1 MSGPQYRLPA
11 HVLTGGRIDR
21 DAPLA
26 FSFNGETFTGY
37 AGDTLA
43 SALLAYGAFP
53 LARGFKYHRPRGIW
67 SAGAEEPN
75 ALVQLETGGHTQ
87 PNLRATQIELYG
99 GLTAASVNAWPSVD
113 FDLMRVN
120 DWLSPIFPAGFY
132 YKTFMGGGFG
142 GGRWWKLFEPFI
154 RRAAGFGKAP
164 TAPDP
169 DRYERMNAHCDVLV
183 VGGGPAGLS
192 AALVAANRGCR
203 VILAD
208 EQVEPGGDLLAGDS
222 SIDDAPAMDWVA
234 AAMQRLGAAPDVTVL
249 GRTAVAGLY
258 DDNFATAV
266 ENVGEHFG
274 PSAPAHL
281 PRLRLWR
288 IRARQVVLATGAHE
302 RPYAFANNDTPGAML
317 GNAIRH
323 YAGRYAVVPGR
334 QALLGTNNDSAYRTA
349 RMLAEAGVA
358 VTLADARETP
368 PAGLAKAA
376 DCAGVTV
383 EAGCAISVVLGDRR
397 VRGAKIGRVL
407 PDGETSGA
415 PRLVEADLVGV
426 SGGWNP
432 ALHLAS
438 HRGAKPV
445 WREAQACFV
454 PDDLTALGMRAAGA
468 VTGAETL
475 ADCLEQGYAAG
486 RDAARAAGRT
496 KRTRKPAL
504 KTDDSKAIAPIQPLW
519 AVTSRRPGGRKGKS
533 FVDLQ
538 NDVTVK
544 DVALAARENY
554 RSVEHL
560 KRYTTLG
567 MGTDQGKTANVTGLA
582 LMGMETGRTLEAV
595 GITTFRPPYTPVPFG
610 ALAGRDRGALFDPVR
625 ETPMFDWH
633 AANGAVFE
641 DVGQWK
647 RPYAY
652 RRDGETLEA
661 AIDREVRAVRD
672 GVGAMDASTLGKIDL
687 KGPDVATLLN
697 RVYTND
703 WSKLKVGRARYGLMC
718 HEDGMI
724 FDDGVTARLGDEN
737 YVMTTTTGNAATVLA
752 WLEMWLQTEWPELR
766 VFATSVT
773 EAYATA
779 TVAGPEA
786 RALVSGL
793 DSDIDWSDE
802 AFPHMAVATGTIMGV
817 PARVFRV
824 SFSGEASWEIN
835 VPAHRGLAL
844 WQALIDGGATPY
856 GTEAMHVLR
865 AEKGFIIVGQETDGT
880 VTPSDVGMGWAV
892 SKRKDFIGKRSYSR
906 PDTARPDRKHL
917 VGLLPLDRKVVLPEG
932 GQIVADPDQKP
943 PMTML
948 GHVTSSYRS
957 PSLNGGF
964 ALALLK
970 NGRNRMGDTIHIL
983 KLEGDADPARVV
995 EPVFYDKEG
1004 GRLRG

>member
-1 MSGPQYRLPA
+1 MSGPQYRLP
-11 HVLTGGRIDR
+11 TGGRIDR
-21 DAPLA
+21 ATPLG
-26 FSFNGETFTGY
+26 FSFNGESFTGY

-53 LARGFKYHRPRGIW
+53 LARSFKYHRPRGIVA
-67 SAGAEEPN
+67 AGAEEPN
-75 ALVQLETGGHTQ
+75 ALVQLETGGHSQ
-87 PNLRATQIELYG
+87 PNLRATRIELYA
-99 GLTAASVNAWPSVD
+99 GLSASSVNAWPSVD
-113 FDLMRVN
+113 FDPMRVN
-120 DWLSPIFPAGFY
+120 DWLSPVLPAGFY
-132 YKTFMGGGFG
+132 YKTFMGAGIGA
-142 GGRWWKLFEPFI
+142 GRWWKLFEPFI
-154 RRAAGFGKAP
+154 RRAAGLGRAP

-192 AALVAANRGCR
+192 AALAASNRGCR

-208 EQVEPGGDLLAGDS
+208 EQTEPGGDLLAGDRT
-222 SIDDAPAMDWVA
+222 IDDAPAMDWVA
-234 AAMQRLGAAPDVTVL
+234 AALARLGSAPDVRVL
-249 GRTAVAGLY
+249 DRTAVAGLY

-266 ENVGEHFG
+266 ESVGERFG
-274 PSAPAHL
+274 PGAPAHL

-288 IRARQVVLATGAHE
+288 IRARQIVLATGAHE
-302 RPYAFANNDTPGAML
+302 RPYVLANNDTPGTML

-334 QALLGTNNDSAYRTA
+334 QVVLGANNDSAYRTA
-349 RMLAEAGVA
+349 RLLAASDIE

-368 PAGLAKAA
+368 PPALAEAA
-376 DCAGVTV
+376 QRAGVAV
-383 EAGCAISVVLGDRR
+383 EAGCAISAVLGDRR

-407 PDGETSGA
+407 PDGEISGDL
-415 PRLVEADLVGV
+415 RLVEADLVGV

-432 ALHLAS
+432 VLHLAS
-438 HRGAKPV
+438 HRGARPV
-445 WREAQACFV
+445 WNEAQACFV
-454 PDDLTALGMRAAGA
+454 PGDFTALGVRSAGGI
-468 VTGAETL
+468 TGAASL
-475 ADCLEQGYAAG
+475 ADSLEQGYEAG
-486 RDAARAAGRT
+486 RDAGRDAGRT
-496 KRTRKPAL
+496 KRVRKPAMN
-504 KTDDSKAIAPIQPLW
+504 TDDGVPGTPTQPLW
-519 AVTSRRPGGRKGKS
+519 AVTGRQPGSSRSKA

-567 MGTDQGKTANVTGLA
+567 MGTDQGKTANVIGLA
-582 LMGMETGRTLEAV
+582 LMGMETGRTPDAV
-595 GITTFRPPYTPVPFG
+595 GTTTFRPPYTPVPFG

-641 DVGQWK
+641 DVGKWK

-652 RRDGETLEA
+652 RRDGESLEA
-661 AIDREVRAVRD
+661 AIEREVRAVRNAV
-672 GVGAMDASTLGKIDL
+672 GVMDASTLGKIDL
-687 KGPDVATLLN
+687 KGPDVVTLLN

-703 WSKLKVGRARYGLMC
+703 WETLKVGRARYGLMC

-724 FDDGVTARLGDEN
+724 FDDGVTARLDGDH
-737 YVMTTTTGNAATVLA
+737 YAMTTTTGNAATVLN
-752 WLEMWLQTEWPELR
+752 WLEMWLQTEWPDLQ

-786 RALVSGL
+786 RTLVSGL
-793 DSDIDWSDE
+793 ASDIDWSDE
-802 AFPHMAVATGTIMGV
+802 AFPHMTVRTGTVLGV

-824 SFSGEASWEIN
+824 SFSGEASYEIN
-835 VPAHRGLAL
+835 VPAHYGPAL
-844 WQALIDGGATPY
+844 WQVLIDGGATPY

-880 VTPSDVGMGWAV
+880 VTPHDLGMGWAV

-906 PDTARPDRKHL
+906 PDTARADRKHL
-917 VGLLPLDRKVVLPEG
+917 VGLLPLDSKTVLPEG
-932 GQIVADPDQKP
+932 GQIAADPEQEP
-943 PMTML
+943 PAIML

-970 NGRNRMGDTIHIL
+970 NGRNRMGDTVHVL
-983 KLEGDADPARVV
+983 KLDEGADAARVV
-995 EPVFYDKEG
+995 APAFYDKDG
-1004 GRLRG
+1004 GRMRG

>member
-1 MSGPQYRLPA
+1 VSGPQFRLSA
-11 HVLTGGRIDR
+11 GGRIDR
-21 DAPLA
+21 AAALG
-26 FSFNGETFTGY
+26 FSFNGESFTGY

-53 LARGFKYHRPRGIW
+53 LARSFKYHRPRGIYA
-67 SAGAEEPN
+67 AGAEEPN
-75 ALVQLETGGHTQ
+75 ALVQLESGARSQ
-87 PNLRATQIELYG
+87 PNLRATQIELYS
-99 GLTAASVNAWPSVD
+99 GLNASSVNAWPSVD

-120 DWLSPIFPAGFY
+120 DWLSPLFPSGFY
-132 YKTFMGGGFG
+132 YKTFMGAGIGT
-142 GGRWWKLFEPFI
+142 GRWWKLFEPFI
-154 RRAAGFGKAP
+154 RRAAGFGRAP
-164 TAPDP
+164 AGPDP

-192 AALVAANRGCR
+192 AALAAANRGSR

-208 EQVEPGGDLLAGDS
+208 EQAEPGGDLLAGDRG
-222 SIDDAPAMDWVA
+222 IDGAPAMDWTA
-234 AAMQRLGAAPDVTVL
+234 TAMETLGAAPDVTVL
-249 GRTAVAGLY
+249 TRTTVAGLY
-258 DDNFATAV
+258 DDNFATAL
-266 ENVGEHFG
+266 ESVGERFG
-274 PSAPAHL
+274 PDAPAHL

-288 IRARQVVLATGAHE
+288 IRARQIVLATGAHE
-302 RPYAFANNDTPGAML
+302 RPYAFANNDTPGVML
-317 GNAIRH
+317 GNAVRH

-334 QALLGTNNDSAYRTA
+334 QVLLGTNNDSAYRTA
-349 RMLAEAGVA
+349 LLLAQAGIA
-358 VTLADARETP
+358 VTLADARESP
-368 PAGLAKAA
+368 PAALAEAVRS
-376 DCAGVTV
+376 AGIVLET
-383 EAGCAISVVLGDRR
+383 GCAITAVAGDRR
-397 VRGAKIGRVL
+397 IRGAKIAPVRA
-407 PDGETSGA
+407 DGEIAGS
-415 PRLVEADLVGV
+415 PRPVDADLVGV

-438 HRGAKPV
+438 HRGARPV
-445 WREAQACFV
+445 WNEAPACFV
-454 PDDLTALGMRAAGA
+454 PDDLSALGVRVAGA
-468 VTGAETL
+468 VTGAGAL
-475 ADCLEQGYAAG
+475 AECLEQGYAAG

-496 KRTRKPAL
+496 KRIRKPVL
-504 KTDDSKAIAPIQPLW
+504 KTDDGAAGAPIRPLW
-519 AVTSRRPGGRKGKS
+519 AVAGRRPGDRRGKA

-538 NDVTVK
+538 NDVTAK

-582 LMGMETGRTLEAV
+582 LMGMETGRSPDAV
-595 GITTFRPPYTPVPFG
+595 GTTTFRPPYTPIPFG

-652 RRDGETLEA
+652 RRAGESLEQ
-661 AIDREVRAVRD
+661 AIDREVSAVRNA
-672 GVGAMDASTLGKIDL
+672 VGIMDASTLGKIDL
-687 KGPDVATLLN
+687 KGPDVVTLLN

-703 WSKLKVGRARYGLMC
+703 WETLKVGRARYGLMC

-724 FDDGVTARLGDEN
+724 FDDGVTARLADDH
-737 YVMTTTTGNAATVLA
+737 YVMTTTTGNAATVLN
-752 WLEMWLQTEWPELR
+752 WLELWLQTEWPDLR

-773 EAYATA
+773 EAWATA

-786 RALVSGL
+786 RKLVSDL
-793 DSDIDWSDE
+793 DGDIDWSDE
-802 AFPHMAVATGTIMGV
+802 AFPHMAIRNGAILGA
-817 PARVFRV
+817 PARIFRV
-824 SFSGEASWEIN
+824 SFSGEASYEIN
-835 VPAHRGLAL
+835 VPAHYGLAL
-844 WQALIDGGATPY
+844 WQALIGGGATPY

-880 VTPSDVGMGWAV
+880 VTPQDVGMGWAV

-917 VGLLPLDRKVVLPEG
+917 VGLLPLDSGTVLPEG
-932 GQIVADPDQKP
+932 GQIVNDPSQEP
-943 PMTML
+943 PVTML

-970 NGRNRMGDTIHIL
+970 NGRNRTGDTVHVL
-983 KLEGDADPARVV
+983 KLDEGADAARVV
-995 EPVFYDKEG
+995 DPVFYDRDG

>member
-1 MSGPQYRLPA
+1 MSGPQFRLPA
-11 HVLTGGRIDR
+11 HALTGGRIDR
-21 DAPLA
+21 ETPLG
-26 FSFNGETFTGY
+26 FSFNGESFTGY

-53 LARGFKYHRPRGIW
+53 LARSFKYHRPRGIF

-75 ALVQLETGGHTQ
+75 ALVQLETGGHSQ
-87 PNLRATQIELYG
+87 PNLRATQIELYA

-120 DWLSPIFPAGFY
+120 DWLSPIFPSGFY
-132 YKTFMGGGFG
+132 YKTFMGAGIGA
-142 GGRWWKLFEPFI
+142 GRWWRLFEPFI

-183 VGGGPAGLS
+183 VGAGPAGLS
-192 AALVAANRGCR
+192 AALAAANRGSR
-203 VILAD
+203 VILVD
-208 EQVEPGGDLLAGDS
+208 DQTEPGGDLLAGDRT
-222 SIDDAPAMDWVA
+222 IDDAPAADWVA
-234 AAMQRLGAAPDVTVL
+234 SALERLGAAPDATVL
-249 GRTAVAGLY
+249 ARTAVAGLY

-266 ENVGEHFG
+266 ESVGDRFG
-274 PSAPAHL
+274 PGAPDRL

-288 IRARQVVLATGAHE
+288 IRARQIVLATGAHE
-302 RPYAFANNDTPGAML
+302 RPYAFANNDTPGTML

-349 RMLAEAGVA
+349 RLLAQAGIP

-368 PAGLAKAA
+368 PAELAEAA
-376 DCAGVTV
+376 RQAGVDV
-383 EAGCAISVVLGDRR
+383 EAGCAISAVLGGRR
-397 VRGAKIGRVL
+397 IRGAKIGRVL
-407 PDGETSGA
+407 PDGEISGA

-438 HRGAKPV
+438 HRGARPV
-445 WREAQACFV
+445 WNEAQACFA
-454 PDDLTALGMRAAGA
+454 PGDLTGLGVRTAGA
-468 VTGAETL
+468 VTGAASL

-486 RDAARAAGRT
+486 RDAARAAGKT
-496 KRTRKPAL
+496 KRTRKPAP
-504 KTDDSKAIAPIQPLW
+504 KTDDGAAGTPIRPLW
-519 AVTSRRPGGRKGKS
+519 AVTGRQPGSRRGKA

-567 MGTDQGKTANVTGLA
+567 MGTDQGKTANVIGLA
-582 LMGMETGRTLEAV
+582 LMGMETGRTPETV
-595 GITTFRPPYTPVPFG
+595 GTTTFRPPYTPVPFG

-652 RRDGETLEA
+652 RRDGESLEA
-661 AIDREVRAVRD
+661 AIEREVRAVRNAA
-672 GVGAMDASTLGKIDL
+672 GIMDASTLGKIDL
-687 KGPDVATLLN
+687 KGPDVVTLLN

-703 WSKLKVGRARYGLMC
+703 WETLKTGRARYGLMC

-724 FDDGVTARLGDEN
+724 FDDGVTARLADDH
-737 YVMTTTTGNAATVLA
+737 YVMTTTTGNAATVLN
-752 WLEMWLQTEWPELR
+752 WLEMWLQTEWPDLQ

-779 TVAGPEA
+779 TVAGPDA
-786 RALVSGL
+786 RKLVSSL

-802 AFPHMAVATGTIMGV
+802 AFPHMAVRTGTVMGV

-835 VPAHRGLAL
+835 VPAHYGLAL

-880 VTPSDVGMGWAV
+880 VTPQDVGMGWAV

-917 VGLLPLDRKVVLPEG
+917 VGLLPLDSKTVLPEG
-932 GQIVADPDQKP
+932 GQIVADPEQEP

-970 NGRNRMGDTIHIL
+970 NGRNRLGDTVHVL
-983 KLEGDADPARVV
+983 KLEEGADAARVV
-995 EPVFYDKEG
+995 APTFYDKDG
-1004 GRLRG
+1004 GRMRG

>member
-1 MSGPQYRLPA
+1 MSGPQFRLPA

-21 DAPLA
+21 NRPLC
-26 FSFNGETFTGY
+26 FSFNGESFTGY

-53 LARGFKYHRPRGIW
+53 LARSFKYHRPRGIFG
-67 SAGAEEPN
+67 AGAEEPN
-75 ALVQLETGGHTQ
+75 ALVQLEAGGHSQ
-87 PNLRATQIELYG
+87 PNLRATQIELYD

-120 DWLSPIFPAGFY
+120 DWLSPVFPSGFY
-132 YKTFMGGGFG
+132 YKTFMGAGVGA
-142 GGRWWKLFEPFI
+142 GRWWRLFEPFI
-154 RRAAGFGKAP
+154 RRAAGFGRAP
-164 TAPDP
+164 AAPDP

-183 VGGGPAGLS
+183 VGAGPAGLA
-192 AALVAANRGCR
+192 AALAAANRGGR

-208 EQVEPGGDLLAGDS
+208 EQAEPGGDLLAGDRT
-222 SIDDAPAMDWVA
+222 IDDAPALDWA
-234 AAMQRLGAAPDVTVL
+234 AAALDRLNAASDVRVL
-249 GRTAVAGLY
+249 HRTAVAGLY

-266 ENVGEHFG
+266 ESVGERFG
-274 PSAPAHL
+274 PGAPEHL

-288 IRARQVVLATGAHE
+288 IRARQIVLATGAHE
-302 RPYAFANNDTPGAML
+302 RPYAFANNDTPGVML

-323 YAGRYAVVPGR
+323 YAGRYAVAPGR
-334 QALLGTNNDSAYRTA
+334 QVLLGTDNDSAYCTA
-349 RMLAEAGVA
+349 LLLAQAGIS

-368 PAGLAKAA
+368 PATLADAA
-376 DCAGVTV
+376 RNAGVAV
-383 EAGCAISVVLGDRR
+383 EAGCAVSAVMGDRR
-397 VRGAKIGRVL
+397 VRGARIGRVL
-407 PDGETSGA
+407 PDGEISGA
-415 PRLVEADLVGV
+415 PRAVEADLVGV

-445 WREAQACFV
+445 WNEAQACFV
-454 PDDLTALGMRAAGA
+454 PDDLTALGVRAAGA

-486 RDAARAAGRT
+486 RDAARSAGRT
-496 KRTRKPAL
+496 KRTRKPAP
-504 KTDDSKAIAPIQPLW
+504 KTDDGAAGAPIRPLW
-519 AVTSRRPGGRKGKS
+519 AVAERRPGGSGGKA

-567 MGTDQGKTANVTGLA
+567 MGTDQGKTANTIGLA
-582 LMGMETGRTLEAV
+582 LMGMETGRSPEAV
-595 GITTFRPPYTPVPFG
+595 GTTTFRPPYTPVPFG

-652 RRDGETLEA
+652 RRDGESLEA
-661 AIDREVRAVRD
+661 AIGREVRAVRNAA
-672 GVGAMDASTLGKIDL
+672 GVMDASTLGKIDL
-687 KGPDVATLLN
+687 KGPDVVTLLN

-703 WSKLKVGRARYGLMC
+703 WETLKVGRARYGLMC

-724 FDDGVTARLGDEN
+724 FDDGVTARLADDH
-737 YVMTTTTGNAATVLA
+737 YVMTTTTGNAATVLN

-773 EAYATA
+773 EAWATA

-786 RALVSGL
+786 RRLVSGL
-793 DSDIDWSDE
+793 DSDIDWSDD
-802 AFPHMAVATGTIMGV
+802 AFPHMAVRTGTVLGA

-835 VPAHRGLAL
+835 VPAHCGPAL
-844 WQALIDGGATPY
+844 WQALIGGGATPY

-880 VTPSDVGMGWAV
+880 VTPHDLGMGWAV
-892 SKRKDFIGKRSYSR
+892 SKRKDFIGKRSWSR

-917 VGLLPLDRKVVLPEG
+917 VGLLPLDSKTVLPEG
-932 GQIVADPDQKP
+932 GQIVADPEQEP
-943 PMTML
+943 PVTML
-948 GHVTSSYRS
+948 GHVTSSYKS
-957 PSLNGGF
+957 PSLDGGF

-970 NGRNRMGDTIHIL
+970 SGRNRMGDTVHVL
-983 KLEGDADPARVV
+983 RLDEGADAARVV
-995 EPVFYDKEG
+995 APAFYDKDG
-1004 GRLRG
+1004 GRMRG

>member
-1 MSGPQYRLPA
+1 MSGPRYRL
-11 HVLTGGRIDR
+11 TEGGRIDR
-21 DAPLA
+21 AAPLG
-26 FSFNGETFTGY
+26 FSFNGESFTGY

-53 LARGFKYHRPRGIW
+53 LARSFKYHRPRGIHA
-67 SAGAEEPN
+67 AGAEEPN
-75 ALVQLETGGHTQ
+75 ALVQLGTSGHSQ
-87 PNLRATQIELYG
+87 PNLRATQIELYAD
-99 GLTAASVNAWPSVD
+99 LTASSVNAWPSVD

-120 DWLSPIFPAGFY
+120 DWLSPLFPSGFY
-132 YKTFMGGGFG
+132 YKTFMGAGIGA
-142 GGRWWKLFEPFI
+142 GRWWRLFEPFI
-154 RRAAGFGKAP
+154 RRAAGFGRAP

-169 DRYERMNAHCDVLV
+169 DRYERMNAHCDLLV

-192 AALVAANRGCR
+192 AALAAANRGSR

-208 EQVEPGGDLLAGDS
+208 EQAEPGGDLLAGDR
-222 SIDDAPAMDWVA
+222 SIDGAPAMDWVSTA
-234 AAMQRLGAAPDVTVL
+234 VKTLGAAPDVTIL
-249 GRTAVAGLY
+249 TRTTAAGLY
-258 DDNFATAV
+258 DDNFATAL
-266 ENVGEHFG
+266 ESVGERFG
-274 PSAPAHL
+274 PGAPEHL

-288 IRARQVVLATGAHE
+288 IRARQIVLATGAHE
-302 RPYAFANNDTPGAML
+302 RPYAFANNDTPGVML

-323 YAGRYAVVPGR
+323 YVGRYAVVPGK
-334 QALLGTNNDSAYRTA
+334 QALLGTNNDTAYRTA
-349 RMLAEAGVA
+349 LLLAQAGVS
-358 VTLADARETP
+358 VTLADARESP
-368 PAGLAKAA
+368 PAALAELARR
-376 DCAGVTV
+376 AGIVL
-383 EAGCAISVVLGDRR
+383 ESGCAISAVAGDRR
-397 VRGAKIGRVL
+397 IRGAKIAPVRA
-407 PDGETSGA
+407 DGEISGS
-415 PRLVEADLVGV
+415 PRSIDADLIGV

-432 ALHLAS
+432 ALHLAA
-438 HRGAKPV
+438 HRGARPV
-445 WREAQACFV
+445 WNETQACFV
-454 PDDLTALGMRAAGA
+454 PDDLSALGVRAAGA
-468 VTGAETL
+468 VTGADAL
-475 ADCLEQGYAAG
+475 ADCLEQGYATG

-504 KTDDSKAIAPIQPLW
+504 KPDDGAAGAPIQPLW
-519 AVTSRRPGGRKGKS
+519 AVTGRRPGGRKGKA
-533 FVDLQ
+533 FIDLQ
-538 NDVTVK
+538 NDVTVN

-567 MGTDQGKTANVTGLA
+567 MGTDQGKTANVIGLA
-582 LMGMETGRTLEAV
+582 LMGMETGRTPDAV
-595 GITTFRPPYTPVPFG
+595 GTTTFRPPYTPVPFG

-633 AANGAVFE
+633 TANGAVFE

-652 RRDGETLEA
+652 RRAGESLEQ
-661 AIDREVRAVRD
+661 AIDREVSAVRNAV
-672 GVGAMDASTLGKIDL
+672 GVMDASTLGKIDL
-687 KGPDVATLLN
+687 KGPDVVTLLN

-703 WSKLKVGRARYGLMC
+703 WETLKVGRARYGLLC

-724 FDDGVTARLGDEN
+724 FDDGVTARLADDH
-737 YVMTTTTGNAATVLA
+737 YVMTTTTGNAATVLN
-752 WLEMWLQTEWPELR
+752 WLEMWLQTEWPDLR

-786 RALVSGL
+786 RKLVSGL
-793 DSDIDWSDE
+793 DSDFDWSDE
-802 AFPHMAVATGTIMGV
+802 AFPHMAVRTGTILGV

-824 SFSGEASWEIN
+824 SFSGEASYEIN
-835 VPAHRGLAL
+835 VPAHCGLAL
-844 WQALIDGGATPY
+844 WQALIAAGAMPY

-880 VTPSDVGMGWAV
+880 VTPQDVGMGWAV

-917 VGLLPLDRKVVLPEG
+917 VGLLPLDSRTVLPEG
-932 GQIVADPDQKP
+932 GQIVNDPAQEP

-970 NGRNRMGDTIHIL
+970 NGRNRMGDAVHVL
-983 KLEGDADPARVV
+983 KLGEGADAARVV
-995 EPVFYDKEG
+995 DPVFYDRDG